1 MSAEAKAGIIM
12 ASMIFLWWLT
22 CTGVT
27 VYGLYLVFSASVVL
41 GLCALVIPLL
51 WPIVPLTALLAIFTD
66 VNLPEKILSW
76 F

>member
-1 MSAEAKAGIIM
+1 MNSEDKAGLVLGG
-12 ASMIFLWWLT
+12 MILMWWLA
-22 CTGVT
+22 CTSVT